1 MEYNFDQFENDVQEK
16 PINLREVY
24 EKYIV
29 YWKWILASVLIACV
43 IGFFYLRTQPYTY
56 HLTTTLLVVDQSKS
70 GAMNEMSMMKQLDV
84 MGFGS
89 SLSMVNNENEVL
101 KSSALMKRVVNQL
114 ELHTT
119 YTTKDFLRTIDL
131 YTASPYYVKM
141 DSMAL
146 IQLEKTLSFEIARED
161 GQYTIEGEYNDSA
174 FSQTVKK
181 LPAMINT
188 PAGPISIALRK
199 GLKFLPQKEITVTI
213 SNPNAVGRYISANLL
228 TTEVSK
234 QVDVINI
241 GINVSNEQKGKDILN
256 TLSAIYNRDAIE
268 QINRSAM
275 NTANFIDDRLR
286 LISGELSDVEG
297 EVENYKQVN
306 QMTDISSDAKIYL
319 ERNNEFDQQ
328 RIQVENQ
335 LSLIRFVEE
344 FISKGAN
351 QYALIP
357 NLGLTDVGLVAVIQK
372 YNELLMNRERIAGG
386 SSEENPALRN
396 MNQQIVSARRSIQV
410 SIANSRKGLEITKRE
425 LDSQNQRAVSKI
437 RDLPRQEREFIE
449 IKRQQQVKESLYLFL
464 LQKREEASLTM
475 AITVPKGRV
484 LNTPDTGEQTGPRSK
499 IIMGIFFLLGL
510 AFPLLII
517 FLRDLINTTIS
528 NRAQVE
534 KLSDVP
540 VLSELGHNTTGQMII
555 DHSSNTDSN
564 AELFRL
570 LRTKLQFTLDYP
582 SQKVMMV
589 TSTEP
594 GEGKSYVAINLA
606 INLSLS
612 QKKVILLGMDI
623 RKPQLRAY
631 LKLKKGELGLSSYF
645 SGQVKD
651 HHQLVTEME
660 EYPALHVITAGV
672 VPPNPNELLMSS
684 RVDQLIAELRKEY
697 DYIIIDTAPV
707 GVVSDTFVI
716 NRISDIALYVCRVNY
731 SDKRNIEYLNHV
743 VSDKSLT
750 RPYIVL
756 NDMDIEAKYSYRK
769 GYGYGYGY
777 YYGHKKVKEI
787 EE

>member
-119 YTTKDFLRTIDL
+119 YSSTDFLRTIDL

-146 IQLEKTLSFEIARED
+146 MQLEKTLSFEIAREN

-228 TTEVSK
+228 TTEVGK

-241 GINVSNEQKGKDILN
+241 GLNVSNEQKGKDILN

-328 RIQVENQ
+328 RILVENQ

-484 LNTPDTGEQTGPRSK
+484 LNTPDVGEQTGPRSK

-540 VLSELGHNTTGQMII
+540 VLSELGHNTTGQVII
-555 DHSSNTDSN
+555 DHASNTDSN

-594 GEGKSYVAINLA
+594 GEGKSYVSLNLA
-606 INLSLS
+606 ISLSLTG
-612 QKKVILLGMDI
+612 KKVMLMGLDL
-623 RKPQLRAY
+623 RKPQLKKHLNLDGEEGMSSILSGHVSDYRSIIQHVAAY
-631 LKLKKGELGLSSYF
+631 PTL
-645 SGQVKD
+645 D
-651 HHQLVTEME
+651 
-660 EYPALHVITAGV
+660 VIPGGV
-672 VPPNPNELLMSS
+672 IPPNPNELLMSK
-684 RVDQLIAELRKEY
+684 RLDDMVEKLRNEY
-697 DYIIIDTAPV
+697 DYIVIDTAPV
-707 GVVSDTFVI
+707 GAVSDSFLIDRVV
-716 NRISDIALYVCRVNY
+716 DIAIYMCRMDY
-731 SDKRNIEYLNHV
+731 SDKRNIEFLNHV
-743 VSDKSLT
+743 KADKSLK
-750 RPYIVL
+750 RPYLVI
-756 NDMDIEAKYSYRK
+756 NDVNMQSKYYYHRGYS
-769 GYGYGYGY
+769 YGYGN
-777 YYGHKKVKEI
+777 YYGHKKGNS
-787 EE
+787 

>member
-146 IQLEKTLSFEIARED
+146 MQLEKTLSFEIAREE

-213 SNPNAVGRYISANLL
+213 SNPNAVGRYISAKLL

-241 GINVSNEQKGKDILN
+241 GLNVSNEQKGKDILN

-372 YNELLMNRERIAGG
+372 YNELLMNRERVAGG

-484 LNTPDTGEQTGPRSK
+484 LNTPDTGEQTGPRSN

-540 VLSELGHNTTGQMII
+540 VLSELGHNNTGQVII
-555 DHSSNTDSN
+555 DHASNTDSN

-594 GEGKSYVAINLA
+594 GEGKSYVSLNLA
-606 INLSLS
+606 ISLSLTG
-612 QKKVILLGMDI
+612 KKVMLMGLDL
-623 RKPQLRAY
+623 RKPQLKKHLNLDGEEGMSSILSGHVSDYRSIIQHVAAY
-631 LKLKKGELGLSSYF
+631 PTL
-645 SGQVKD
+645 D
-651 HHQLVTEME
+651 
-660 EYPALHVITAGV
+660 VIPGGV
-672 VPPNPNELLMSS
+672 IPPNPNELLMSK
-684 RVDQLIAELRKEY
+684 RLDDMVEKLRNEY
-697 DYIIIDTAPV
+697 DYIVIDTAPV
-707 GVVSDTFVI
+707 GAVSDSFLIDRVV
-716 NRISDIALYVCRVNY
+716 DIAIYMCRMDY
-731 SDKRNIEYLNHV
+731 SDKRNIEFLNHV
-743 VSDKSLT
+743 KADKTLK
-750 RPYIVL
+750 RPYLVI
-756 NDMDIEAKYSYRK
+756 NDVNMQSKYYYHRGYS
-769 GYGYGYGY
+769 YGYGN
-777 YYGHKKVKEI
+777 YYGQKKGNS
-787 EE
+787 

>member
-146 IQLEKTLSFEIARED
+146 MQLEKTLSFEIAREE

-199 GLKFLPQKEITVTI
+199 GLKFLPQNEITVTI

-540 VLSELGHNTTGQMII
+540 VLSELGHNTTGQVII
-555 DHSSNTDSN
+555 DHASNTDSN

-594 GEGKSYVAINLA
+594 GEGKSYVSLNLA
-606 INLSLS
+606 ISLSLTG
-612 QKKVILLGMDI
+612 KKVMLMGLDL
-623 RKPQLRAY
+623 RKPQLKKHLNLDGEEGMSSILSGHVSDYRSIIQHVAAY
-631 LKLKKGELGLSSYF
+631 PTL
-645 SGQVKD
+645 D
-651 HHQLVTEME
+651 
-660 EYPALHVITAGV
+660 VIPGGV
-672 VPPNPNELLMSS
+672 IPPNPNELLMSK
-684 RVDQLIAELRKEY
+684 RLDDMVEKLRNEY
-697 DYIIIDTAPV
+697 DYIVIDTAPV
-707 GVVSDTFVI
+707 GAVSDSFLIDRVV
-716 NRISDIALYVCRVNY
+716 DIAIYMCRMDY
-731 SDKRNIEYLNHV
+731 SDKRNIEFLNHV
-743 VSDKSLT
+743 KADKTLK
-750 RPYIVL
+750 RPYLVI
-756 NDMDIEAKYSYRK
+756 NDVNMQSKYYYHRGYS
-769 GYGYGYGY
+769 YGYGN
-777 YYGHKKVKEI
+777 YYGQKKGNS
-787 EE
+787 

>member
-119 YTTKDFLRTIDL
+119 YSSKDFLRTIDL

-146 IQLEKTLSFEIARED
+146 MQLEKTLSFEIAREE

-199 GLKFLPQKEITVTI
+199 GLKFLPQEDITVTI

-241 GINVSNEQKGKDILN
+241 GLNVSNEQKGKDILN

-328 RIQVENQ
+328 RILVENQ

-484 LNTPDTGEQTGPRSK
+484 LNTPDVGEQTGPRSK

-540 VLSELGHNTTGQMII
+540 VLSELGHNTTGQVII

-594 GEGKSYVAINLA
+594 GEGKSYVSLNLA
-606 INLSLS
+606 ISLSLTG
-612 QKKVILLGMDI
+612 KKVMLMGLDL
-623 RKPQLRAY
+623 RKPQLKKHLNLDGEEGMSSILSGHVSDYRSIIQHVAAY
-631 LKLKKGELGLSSYF
+631 PTL
-645 SGQVKD
+645 D
-651 HHQLVTEME
+651 
-660 EYPALHVITAGV
+660 VIPGGV
-672 VPPNPNELLMSS
+672 IPPNPNELLMSK
-684 RVDQLIAELRKEY
+684 RLDDMVEKLRNEY
-697 DYIIIDTAPV
+697 DYIVIDTAPV
-707 GVVSDTFVI
+707 GAVSDSFLIDRVV
-716 NRISDIALYVCRVNY
+716 DIALYMCRMDY
-731 SDKRNIEYLNHV
+731 SDKRNIEFLNHV
-743 VSDKSLT
+743 KADKSLK
-750 RPYIVL
+750 RPYLVI
-756 NDMDIEAKYSYRK
+756 NDVNMQSKYYYHRGYS
-769 GYGYGYGY
+769 YGYGN
-777 YYGHKKVKEI
+777 YYGHKKGNS
-787 EE
+787 

>member
-16 PINLREVY
+16 PINLRELY

-29 YWKWILASVLIACV
+29 YWKWILASILIACV

-70 GAMNEMSMMKQLDV
+70 GGMNEMSMMKQLDV

-119 YTTKDFLRTIDL
+119 YSSTDFLRTIDL

-146 IQLEKTLSFEIARED
+146 IQLEKTLSFEIAREE
-161 GQYTIEGEYNDSA
+161 GQYTIEGEYNDSS

-199 GLKFLPQKEITVTI
+199 GLKFLPQNEITVTI
-213 SNPNAVGRYISANLL
+213 SNPNAVGRYISAKLL

-241 GINVSNEQKGKDILN
+241 GLSVSNEQKGKDILN

-328 RIQVENQ
+328 RILVENQ

-372 YNELLMNRERIAGG
+372 YNELLMSRERVASG

-425 LDSQNQRAVSKI
+425 LDSQNQQAVSKI

-540 VLSELGHNTTGQMII
+540 ILSELGHNTTGQVII

-594 GEGKSYVAINLA
+594 GEGKSYVSLNLA
-606 INLSLS
+606 ISLS
-612 QKKVILLGMDI
+612 ITGKKVMLMGLDL
-623 RKPQLRAY
+623 RKPQLKKHLNLVGEEGMSSILSGHVSDYRSIIQNVAAY
-631 LKLKKGELGLSSYF
+631 PTL
-645 SGQVKD
+645 D
-651 HHQLVTEME
+651 
-660 EYPALHVITAGV
+660 VIPGGV
-672 VPPNPNELLMSS
+672 IPPNPNELLMSK
-684 RVDQLIAELRKEY
+684 RLDDMVEKLRNEY
-697 DYIIIDTAPV
+697 DYIVIDTAPV
-707 GVVSDTFVI
+707 GAVSDSFLIDRVV
-716 NRISDIALYVCRVNY
+716 DIAIYMCRMDY
-731 SDKRNIEYLNHV
+731 SDKRNIEFLNHV
-743 VSDKSLT
+743 KADKTLK
-750 RPYIVL
+750 RPYLVI
-756 NDMDIEAKYSYRK
+756 NDMNLQSKNYYHRGYS
-769 GYGYGYGY
+769 YGYGN
-777 YYGHKKVKEI
+777 YYGHKKGNS
-787 EE
+787 

>member
-146 IQLEKTLSFEIARED
+146 MQLEKTLSFEIAREE

-213 SNPNAVGRYISANLL
+213 SNPNAVGRSISANLL

-540 VLSELGHNTTGQMII
+540 VLSELGHNTTGQVII

-594 GEGKSYVAINLA
+594 GEGKSYVSLNLA
-606 INLSLS
+606 ISLSLTG
-612 QKKVILLGMDI
+612 KKVMLMGLDL
-623 RKPQLRAY
+623 RKPQLKKHLNLDGEEGMSSILSGHVSDYRSIIQHVAAY
-631 LKLKKGELGLSSYF
+631 PTL
-645 SGQVKD
+645 D
-651 HHQLVTEME
+651 
-660 EYPALHVITAGV
+660 VIPGGV
-672 VPPNPNELLMSS
+672 IPPNPNELLMSK
-684 RVDQLIAELRKEY
+684 RLDDMVEKLRNEY
-697 DYIIIDTAPV
+697 DYIVIDTAPV
-707 GVVSDTFVI
+707 GAMSDSFLIDRVV
-716 NRISDIALYVCRVNY
+716 DIALYMCRMDY
-731 SDKRNIEYLNHV
+731 SDKRNIEFLNHV
-743 VSDKSLT
+743 KADKSLK
-750 RPYIVL
+750 RPYLVI
-756 NDMDIEAKYSYRK
+756 NDVNMQSKYYYHRGYS
-769 GYGYGYGY
+769 YGYGN
-777 YYGHKKVKEI
+777 YYGHKKNN
-787 EE
+787 

>member
-146 IQLEKTLSFEIARED
+146 MQLEKTLSFEIAREE

-199 GLKFLPQKEITVTI
+199 GLKFLPQNEITVTI
-213 SNPNAVGRYISANLL
+213 SNPNAVGRSISANLL

-297 EVENYKQVN
+297 EVENYKQEN
-306 QMTDISSDAKIYL
+306 QMTDISSDAEIYL
-319 ERNNEFDQQ
+319 KRNNEFDQQ

-344 FISKGAN
+344 FVSKGAN

-484 LNTPDTGEQTGPRSK
+484 LNTPDTGEQTGPRSN

-540 VLSELGHNTTGQMII
+540 VLSELGHNNTGNVII
-555 DHSSNTDSN
+555 DHASNTDSN

-594 GEGKSYVAINLA
+594 GEGKSYVSLNLA
-606 INLSLS
+606 ISLSLTG
-612 QKKVILLGMDI
+612 KKVMLMGLDL
-623 RKPQLRAY
+623 RKPQLKKHLNLDGEEGMSSILSGHVSDYRSIIQHVAAY
-631 LKLKKGELGLSSYF
+631 PTL
-645 SGQVKD
+645 D
-651 HHQLVTEME
+651 
-660 EYPALHVITAGV
+660 VIPGGV
-672 VPPNPNELLMSS
+672 IPPNPNELLMNK
-684 RVDQLIAELRKEY
+684 RLDEMVEKLRNEY
-697 DYIIIDTAPV
+697 DYIVIDTAPV
-707 GVVSDTFVI
+707 GAVSDSFLIDRVV
-716 NRISDIALYVCRVNY
+716 DIAIYMCRMDY
-731 SDKRNIEYLNHV
+731 SDKRNIEFLNHV
-743 VSDKSLT
+743 KADKTLK
-750 RPYIVL
+750 RPYLVI
-756 NDMDIEAKYSYRK
+756 NDVNMQSKYYYHRGYS
-769 GYGYGYGY
+769 YGYGN
-777 YYGHKKVKEI
+777 YYGHKKKNE
-787 EE
+787 

>member
-119 YTTKDFLRTIDL
+119 YSSTDFLRTIDL

-146 IQLEKTLSFEIARED
+146 MQLEKTLSFEIAREE

-199 GLKFLPQKEITVTI
+199 GLKFLPQNEITVTI
-213 SNPNAVGRYISANLL
+213 SNPNAVGRYISAKLL

-540 VLSELGHNTTGQMII
+540 VLSELGHNTTGNVII

-594 GEGKSYVAINLA
+594 GEGKSYVSLNLA
-606 INLSLS
+606 ISLSLTG
-612 QKKVILLGMDI
+612 KKVMLMGLDL
-623 RKPQLRAY
+623 RKPQLKKHLNLDGEEGMSSVLSGHVSDYRSIIQHVAAY
-631 LKLKKGELGLSSYF
+631 PTL
-645 SGQVKD
+645 D
-651 HHQLVTEME
+651 
-660 EYPALHVITAGV
+660 VIPGGV
-672 VPPNPNELLMSS
+672 IPPNPNELLMNK
-684 RVDQLIAELRKEY
+684 RLDEMVEKLRNEY
-697 DYIIIDTAPV
+697 DYIVIDTAPV
-707 GVVSDTFVI
+707 GAVSDSFLIDRVV
-716 NRISDIALYVCRVNY
+716 DIAIYMCRMDY
-731 SDKRNIEYLNHV
+731 SDKRNIEFLNHV
-743 VSDKSLT
+743 KADKSLK
-750 RPYIVL
+750 RPYLVI
-756 NDMDIEAKYSYRK
+756 NDVNMQSKYYYHRGYS
-769 GYGYGYGY
+769 YGYGN
-777 YYGHKKVKEI
+777 YYGHKKKNE
-787 EE
+787 

>member
-146 IQLEKTLSFEIARED
+146 MQLEKTLSFEIAREE

-213 SNPNAVGRYISANLL
+213 SNPNAVGRYISAKLL

-241 GINVSNEQKGKDILN
+241 GLNVSNEQKGKDILN

-484 LNTPDTGEQTGPRSK
+484 LNTPDVGEQTGPRSK

-540 VLSELGHNTTGQMII
+540 VLSELGHNTTGQVII

-594 GEGKSYVAINLA
+594 GEGKSYVSLNLA
-606 INLSLS
+606 ISLSLTG
-612 QKKVILLGMDI
+612 KKVMLMGLDL
-623 RKPQLRAY
+623 RKPQLKKHLNLDGEEGMSSILSGHVSDYRSIIQHVAAY
-631 LKLKKGELGLSSYF
+631 PTL
-645 SGQVKD
+645 D
-651 HHQLVTEME
+651 
-660 EYPALHVITAGV
+660 VIPGGV
-672 VPPNPNELLMSS
+672 IPPNPNELLMSK
-684 RVDQLIAELRKEY
+684 RLDDMVEKLRNEY
-697 DYIIIDTAPV
+697 DYIVIDTAPV
-707 GVVSDTFVI
+707 GAVSDSFLIDRVV
-716 NRISDIALYVCRVNY
+716 DIAIYMCRMDY
-731 SDKRNIEYLNHV
+731 SDKRNIEFLNHV
-743 VSDKSLT
+743 KADKTLK
-750 RPYIVL
+750 RPYLVI
-756 NDMDIEAKYSYRK
+756 NDVNMQSKYYYHRGYS
-769 GYGYGYGY
+769 YGYGN
-777 YYGHKKVKEI
+777 YYGHKKGNS
-787 EE
+787 

>member
-146 IQLEKTLSFEIARED
+146 MQLEKTLSFEIAREN
-161 GQYTIEGEYNDSA
+161 GEYTIEGEYNDSA

-199 GLKFLPQKEITVTI
+199 GLKFLPQNEITVTI
-213 SNPNAVGRYISANLL
+213 SNPNAVGRSISANLL

-241 GINVSNEQKGKDILN
+241 GLNVSNEQKGKDILN

-306 QMTDISSDAKIYL
+306 QMTDISSDAEIYL
-319 ERNNEFDQQ
+319 KRNNEFDQQ
-328 RIQVENQ
+328 RILVENQ

-386 SSEENPALRN
+386 SSEENPVLRN

-484 LNTPDTGEQTGPRSK
+484 LNTPDVGEQTGPRSK

-540 VLSELGHNTTGQMII
+540 VLSELGHNNTGQVII

-594 GEGKSYVAINLA
+594 GEGKSYVSLNLA
-606 INLSLS
+606 ISLSLTG
-612 QKKVILLGMDI
+612 KKVMLMGLDL
-623 RKPQLRAY
+623 RKPQLKKHLNLDGEEGMSSILSGHVSDYRSIIQHVAAY
-631 LKLKKGELGLSSYF
+631 PTL
-645 SGQVKD
+645 D
-651 HHQLVTEME
+651 
-660 EYPALHVITAGV
+660 VIPGGV
-672 VPPNPNELLMSS
+672 IPPNPNELLMSK
-684 RVDQLIAELRKEY
+684 RLDDMVEKLRNEY
-697 DYIIIDTAPV
+697 DYIVIDTAPV
-707 GVVSDTFVI
+707 GAVSDSFLIDRVV
-716 NRISDIALYVCRVNY
+716 DIAIYMCRMDY
-731 SDKRNIEYLNHV
+731 SDKRNIEFLNHV
-743 VSDKSLT
+743 KADKTLK
-750 RPYIVL
+750 RPYLVI
-756 NDMDIEAKYSYRK
+756 NDVNMQSKYYYHRGYS
-769 GYGYGYGY
+769 YGYGN
-777 YYGHKKVKEI
+777 YYGHKKGNS
-787 EE
+787 

>member
-146 IQLEKTLSFEIARED
+146 MQLEKTLSFEIAREN

-484 LNTPDTGEQTGPRSK
+484 LNTPDVGEQTGPRSK

-540 VLSELGHNTTGQMII
+540 VLSELGHNTTGQVII

-594 GEGKSYVAINLA
+594 GEGKSYVSLNLA
-606 INLSLS
+606 ISLSLTG
-612 QKKVILLGMDI
+612 KKVMLMGLDL
-623 RKPQLRAY
+623 RKPQLKKHLNLDGEEGMSSILSGHVSDYRSIIQHVAAY
-631 LKLKKGELGLSSYF
+631 PTL
-645 SGQVKD
+645 D
-651 HHQLVTEME
+651 
-660 EYPALHVITAGV
+660 VIPGGV
-672 VPPNPNELLMSS
+672 IPPNPNELLMSK
-684 RVDQLIAELRKEY
+684 RLDDMVEKLRNEY
-697 DYIIIDTAPV
+697 DYIVIDTAPV
-707 GVVSDTFVI
+707 GAVSDSFLIDRVV
-716 NRISDIALYVCRVNY
+716 DIALYMCRMDY
-731 SDKRNIEYLNHV
+731 SDKRNIEFLNHV
-743 VSDKSLT
+743 KADKTLK
-750 RPYIVL
+750 RPYLVI
-756 NDMDIEAKYSYRK
+756 NDVNMQSKYYYHRGYS
-769 GYGYGYGY
+769 YGYGN
-777 YYGHKKVKEI
+777 YYGHKKGNS
-787 EE
+787 

>member
-146 IQLEKTLSFEIARED
+146 MQLEKTLSFEIAREN

-199 GLKFLPQKEITVTI
+199 GLKFLPQNEITVTI

-484 LNTPDTGEQTGPRSK
+484 LNTPDTGEQTGPRSN

-540 VLSELGHNTTGQMII
+540 VLSELGHNNTGQVII

-594 GEGKSYVAINLA
+594 GEGKSYVSLNLA
-606 INLSLS
+606 ISLSLTG
-612 QKKVILLGMDI
+612 KKVMLMGLDL
-623 RKPQLRAY
+623 RKPQLKKHLNLDGEEGMSSILSGHVSDYRSIIQHVAAY
-631 LKLKKGELGLSSYF
+631 PTL
-645 SGQVKD
+645 D
-651 HHQLVTEME
+651 
-660 EYPALHVITAGV
+660 VIPGGV
-672 VPPNPNELLMSS
+672 IPPNPNELLMSK
-684 RVDQLIAELRKEY
+684 RLDDMVEKLRNEY
-697 DYIIIDTAPV
+697 DYIVIDTAPV
-707 GVVSDTFVI
+707 GAVSDSFLIDRVV
-716 NRISDIALYVCRVNY
+716 DIAIYMCRMDY
-731 SDKRNIEYLNHV
+731 SDKRNIEFLNHV
-743 VSDKSLT
+743 KADKTLK
-750 RPYIVL
+750 RPYLVI
-756 NDMDIEAKYSYRK
+756 NDVNMQSKYYYHRGYS
-769 GYGYGYGY
+769 YGYGN
-777 YYGHKKVKEI
+777 YYGHKKKNE
-787 EE
+787 

>member
-146 IQLEKTLSFEIARED
+146 MQLEKTLSFEIAREE

-540 VLSELGHNTTGQMII
+540 VLSELGHNNTGQVII
-555 DHSSNTDSN
+555 DHASNTDSN

-594 GEGKSYVAINLA
+594 GEGKSYVSLNLA
-606 INLSLS
+606 ISLSLTG
-612 QKKVILLGMDI
+612 KKVMLMGLDL
-623 RKPQLRAY
+623 RKPQLKKHLNLDGEEGMSSILSGHVSDYRSIIQHVAAY
-631 LKLKKGELGLSSYF
+631 PTL
-645 SGQVKD
+645 D
-651 HHQLVTEME
+651 
-660 EYPALHVITAGV
+660 VIPGGV
-672 VPPNPNELLMSS
+672 IPPNPNELLMSK
-684 RVDQLIAELRKEY
+684 RLDDMVEKLRNEY
-697 DYIIIDTAPV
+697 DYIVIDTAPV
-707 GVVSDTFVI
+707 GAVSDSFLIDRVV
-716 NRISDIALYVCRVNY
+716 DIAIYMCRMDY
-731 SDKRNIEYLNHV
+731 SDKRNIEFLNHV
-743 VSDKSLT
+743 KADKTLK
-750 RPYIVL
+750 RPYLVI
-756 NDMDIEAKYSYRK
+756 NDVNMQSKYYYHRGYS
-769 GYGYGYGY
+769 YGYGN
-777 YYGHKKVKEI
+777 YYGHKKKNE
-787 EE
+787 

>member
-16 PINLREVY
+16 PINLRELY

-146 IQLEKTLSFEIARED
+146 IQLEKTLSFEIAREE

-199 GLKFLPQKEITVTI
+199 GLKFLPQNEITVTI
-213 SNPNAVGRYISANLL
+213 SNPNAVGRFISANLL

-241 GINVSNEQKGKDILN
+241 GLSVSNEQKGKDILN

-499 IIMGIFFLLGL
+499 IIMGVFFLLGL

-540 VLSELGHNTTGQMII
+540 VLSELGHNNTGQVII

-594 GEGKSYVAINLA
+594 GEGKSYVSLNLA
-606 INLSLS
+606 ISLSLTG
-612 QKKVILLGMDI
+612 KKVMLMGLDL
-623 RKPQLRAY
+623 RKPQLKKHLNLDGEEGMSSILSGHVSDYRSIIQHVAAY
-631 LKLKKGELGLSSYF
+631 PTL
-645 SGQVKD
+645 D
-651 HHQLVTEME
+651 
-660 EYPALHVITAGV
+660 VIPGGV
-672 VPPNPNELLMSS
+672 IPPNPNELLMNK
-684 RVDQLIAELRKEY
+684 RLDDLMETLRNEY
-697 DYIIIDTAPV
+697 DYIVIDTAPV
-707 GVVSDTFVI
+707 GAVSDSFLIDRVV
-716 NRISDIALYVCRVNY
+716 DIAIYMCRMDY
-731 SDKRNIEYLNHV
+731 SDKRNIEFLNHV
-743 VSDKSLT
+743 KADKTLK
-750 RPYIVL
+750 RPYLVI
-756 NDMDIEAKYSYRK
+756 NDVNMQSKYYYHRGYS
-769 GYGYGYGY
+769 YGYGN
-777 YYGHKKVKEI
+777 YYGHKKNN
-787 EE
+787 

>member
-16 PINLREVY
+16 PINLRELY

-146 IQLEKTLSFEIARED
+146 IQLEKTLSFEIAREN

-213 SNPNAVGRYISANLL
+213 SNPNAVGRYISAKLL

-241 GINVSNEQKGKDILN
+241 GLNVSNEQKGKDILN

-499 IIMGIFFLLGL
+499 IIMGVFFLLGL

-517 FLRDLINTTIS
+517 FLRDLINTTIN

-534 KLSDVP
+534 KLADVP
-540 VLSELGHNTTGQMII
+540 VLSELGHNNTGQVII
-555 DHSSNTDSN
+555 DHASNTDSN

-594 GEGKSYVAINLA
+594 GEGKSYVSLNLA
-606 INLSLS
+606 ISLSLTG
-612 QKKVILLGMDI
+612 KKVMLMGLDL
-623 RKPQLRAY
+623 RKPQLKKHLNLDGEEGMSSILSGHVSDYRSIIQHVAAY
-631 LKLKKGELGLSSYF
+631 PTL
-645 SGQVKD
+645 D
-651 HHQLVTEME
+651 
-660 EYPALHVITAGV
+660 VIPGGV
-672 VPPNPNELLMSS
+672 IPPNPNELLMSK
-684 RVDQLIAELRKEY
+684 RLDDMVEKLRNEY
-697 DYIIIDTAPV
+697 DYIVIDTAPV
-707 GVVSDTFVI
+707 GAVSDSFLIDRVV
-716 NRISDIALYVCRVNY
+716 DIALYMCRMDY
-731 SDKRNIEYLNHV
+731 SDKRNIEFLNHV
-743 VSDKSLT
+743 KADKSLK
-750 RPYIVL
+750 RPYLVI
-756 NDMDIEAKYSYRK
+756 NDVNMQSK
-769 GYGYGYGY
+769 Y
-777 YYGHKKVKEI
+777 YYHRG
-787 EE
+787 

>member
-146 IQLEKTLSFEIARED
+146 MQLEKTLSFEIARED

-199 GLKFLPQKEITVTI
+199 GLKFLPQNEITVTI
-213 SNPNAVGRYISANLL
+213 SNPNAVGRSISANLL

-241 GINVSNEQKGKDILN
+241 GLNVSNEQKGKDILN

-484 LNTPDTGEQTGPRSK
+484 LNTPDVGEQTGPRSK

-540 VLSELGHNTTGQMII
+540 VLSELGHNNTGNVII
-555 DHSSNTDSN
+555 DHASNTDSN

-594 GEGKSYVAINLA
+594 GEGKSYVSLNLA
-606 INLSLS
+606 ISLSLTG
-612 QKKVILLGMDI
+612 KKVMLMGLDL
-623 RKPQLRAY
+623 RKPQLKKHLNLDGEEGMSSILSGHVSDYRSIIQHVAAY
-631 LKLKKGELGLSSYF
+631 PTL
-645 SGQVKD
+645 D
-651 HHQLVTEME
+651 
-660 EYPALHVITAGV
+660 VIPGGV
-672 VPPNPNELLMSS
+672 IPPNPNELLMSK
-684 RVDQLIAELRKEY
+684 RLDDMVEKLRNEY
-697 DYIIIDTAPV
+697 DYIVIDTAPV
-707 GVVSDTFVI
+707 GAVSDSFLIDRVV
-716 NRISDIALYVCRVNY
+716 DIAIYICRMDY
-731 SDKRNIEYLNHV
+731 SDKRNIEFLNHV
-743 VSDKSLT
+743 KADKSLK
-750 RPYIVL
+750 RPYLVI
-756 NDMDIEAKYSYRK
+756 NDVNMQSKYYYHRGYS
-769 GYGYGYGY
+769 YGYGN
-777 YYGHKKVKEI
+777 YYGHKKNN
-787 EE
+787 

>member
-1 MEYNFDQFENDVQEK
+1 MEYNIDQFENENQEN
-16 PINLREVY
+16 PINLRELY

-29 YWKWILASVLIACV
+29 YWKWILASVVIACV

-56 HLTTTLLVVDQSKS
+56 NLTTTLLVVDQSKS

-114 ELHTT
+114 ELHTNYSST
-119 YTTKDFLRTIDL
+119 HFLRSIDL
-131 YTASPYYVKM
+131 YTTSPYYVKM

-146 IQLEKTLSFEIARED
+146 LQLKKTLRFEIVRKN
-161 GQYTIEGEYNDSA
+161 GQYSIEGEYKDSS
-174 FSQTVKK
+174 FQQTIKR

-188 PAGPISIALRK
+188 PAGPISIALRNPK
-199 GLKFLPQKEITVTI
+199 VLPEDDITVTI
-213 SNPNAVGRYISANLL
+213 SNPNAVGRYISAELL

-234 QVDVINI
+234 QVDVINVSL
-241 GINVSNEQKGKDILN
+241 NVNNEQKGKDILN
-256 TLSAIYNRDAIE
+256 TLSDIYNRDAIE

-286 LISGELSDVEG
+286 LISRELSDVEG
-297 EVENYKQVN
+297 EVENYKQAN
-306 QMTDISSDAKIYL
+306 QMTDISSDAKIFL

-328 RIQVENQ
+328 RILVENQ

-372 YNELLMNRERIAGG
+372 YNELLMTRERVASG

-396 MNQQIVSARRSIQV
+396 INQQVVSARRSIQI
-410 SIANSRKGLEITKRE
+410 SIGNSRKGLEITKRD
-425 LDSQNQRAVSKI
+425 LDTQNKQSVSKI

-484 LNTPDTGEQTGPRSK
+484 LNTPDEATQTGPRSK
-499 IIMGIFFLLGL
+499 IILAVFFFLGL
-510 AFPLLII
+510 IIPLLII
-517 FLRDLINTTIS
+517 FIRDMINTSIS
-528 NRAQVE
+528 SRAQVE
-534 KLSDVP
+534 KMSDVTI
-540 VLSELGHNTTGQMII
+540 LSELGHNATGQVII

-582 SQKVMMV
+582 TQKVVMV

-594 GEGKSYVAINLA
+594 GEGKSYVSLNLA
-606 INLSLS
+606 ISLS
-612 QKKVILLGMDI
+612 MTGKKVMLMGLDL
-623 RKPQLRAY
+623 RKPQLKKHLNLPGDEGMSSVLSGIESDYRKLIQTVEAY
-631 LKLKKGELGLSSYF
+631 PTL
-645 SGQVKD
+645 D
-651 HHQLVTEME
+651 
-660 EYPALHVITAGV
+660 VITGGV
-672 VPPNPNELLMSS
+672 IPPNPNELLMNKRLDEMVES
-684 RVDQLIAELRKEY
+684 LRNEY
-697 DYIIIDTAPV
+697 DYIVIDTAPV
-707 GVVSDTFVI
+707 GAVSDSFLIDRVA
-716 NRISDIALYVCRVNY
+716 DIALYMCRMDY
-731 SDKRNIEYLNHV
+731 SDKRNIEFLNHV
-743 VSDKSLT
+743 KAEKTLK
-750 RPYIVL
+750 RPYLVI
-756 NDMDIEAKYSYRK
+756 NDMNMDSKYYYHRGYS
-769 GYGYGYGY
+769 YGYGN
-777 YYGHKKVKEI
+777 YYGHRKDN
-787 EE
+787 

>member
-16 PINLREVY
+16 PINLRELY

-119 YTTKDFLRTIDL
+119 YSSTDFLRTIDL

-146 IQLEKTLSFEIARED
+146 MQLEKTLSFEIAREE

-199 GLKFLPQKEITVTI
+199 GLKFLPQNEITVTI
-213 SNPNAVGRYISANLL
+213 SNPNAVGRYISAKLL
-228 TTEVSK
+228 TTEVGK

-241 GINVSNEQKGKDILN
+241 GLSVSNEQMGKDILN

-328 RIQVENQ
+328 RILVENQ

-344 FISKGAN
+344 FISKSAN

-425 LDSQNQRAVSKI
+425 LDSQNQQAVSKI

-540 VLSELGHNTTGQMII
+540 VLSELGHNTTGQVII

-594 GEGKSYVAINLA
+594 GEGKSYVSLNLA
-606 INLSLS
+606 ISLS
-612 QKKVILLGMDI
+612 ITGKKVMLMGLDL
-623 RKPQLRAY
+623 RKPQLKKHLNLDGEEGMSSILSGHVSDYRSIIQHVAAY
-631 LKLKKGELGLSSYF
+631 PTL
-645 SGQVKD
+645 D
-651 HHQLVTEME
+651 
-660 EYPALHVITAGV
+660 VIPGGV
-672 VPPNPNELLMSS
+672 IPPNPNELLMSK
-684 RVDQLIAELRKEY
+684 RLDDMVEKLRNEY
-697 DYIIIDTAPV
+697 DYIVIDTAPV
-707 GVVSDTFVI
+707 GAVSDSFLIDRVV
-716 NRISDIALYVCRVNY
+716 DIAIYMCRMDY
-731 SDKRNIEYLNHV
+731 SDKRNIEFLNHV
-743 VSDKSLT
+743 KADKTLK
-750 RPYIVL
+750 RPYLVI
-756 NDMDIEAKYSYRK
+756 NDVNMQSKYYYHRGYS
-769 GYGYGYGY
+769 YGYGN
-777 YYGHKKVKEI
+777 YYGHKKNN
-787 EE
+787 

>member
-119 YTTKDFLRTIDL
+119 YSSTDFLRTIDL

-146 IQLEKTLSFEIARED
+146 IQLEKTLSFEIAREE
-161 GQYTIEGEYNDSA
+161 GQYTIEGEYNDSS

-199 GLKFLPQKEITVTI
+199 GLKFLPQNEITVTI
-213 SNPNAVGRYISANLL
+213 SNPNAVGRYISAKLL
-228 TTEVSK
+228 TTEVGK

-241 GINVSNEQKGKDILN
+241 GLSVSNEQMGKDILN

-328 RIQVENQ
+328 RILVENQ

-344 FISKGAN
+344 FISKSAN

-372 YNELLMNRERIAGG
+372 YNELLMSRERIAGG

-484 LNTPDTGEQTGPRSK
+484 LNTPDVGEQTGPRSK

-540 VLSELGHNTTGQMII
+540 VLSELGHNTTGQVII
-555 DHSSNTDSN
+555 DHASNTDSN

-594 GEGKSYVAINLA
+594 GEGKSYVSLNLA
-606 INLSLS
+606 ISLSLTG
-612 QKKVILLGMDI
+612 KKVMLMGLDL
-623 RKPQLRAY
+623 RKPQLKKHLNLSGEEGMSSILSGHVSDYRSIIQHVAAY
-631 LKLKKGELGLSSYF
+631 PTL
-645 SGQVKD
+645 D
-651 HHQLVTEME
+651 
-660 EYPALHVITAGV
+660 VIPGGV
-672 VPPNPNELLMSS
+672 IPPNPNELLMSK
-684 RVDQLIAELRKEY
+684 RLDDMVEKLRNEY
-697 DYIIIDTAPV
+697 DYIVIDTAPV
-707 GVVSDTFVI
+707 GAVSDSFLIDRVV
-716 NRISDIALYVCRVNY
+716 DIAIYMCRMDY
-731 SDKRNIEYLNHV
+731 SDKRNIEFLNHV
-743 VSDKSLT
+743 KADKSLK
-750 RPYIVL
+750 RPYLVI
-756 NDMDIEAKYSYRK
+756 NDVNMQSKYYYHRGYS
-769 GYGYGYGY
+769 YGYGN
-777 YYGHKKVKEI
+777 YYGHKKGNS
-787 EE
+787 

>member
-146 IQLEKTLSFEIARED
+146 IQLEKTLRFEIAREN

-199 GLKFLPQKEITVTI
+199 GLKFLPQEDITVSI
-213 SNPNAVGRYISANLL
+213 SNPNAVGRYISAKLL

-484 LNTPDTGEQTGPRSK
+484 LNTPDVGEQTGPRSK
-499 IIMGIFFLLGL
+499 IIMGIFFFLGL

-540 VLSELGHNTTGQMII
+540 VLSELGHNNTGNVII

-594 GEGKSYVAINLA
+594 GEGKSYVSLNLA
-606 INLSLS
+606 ISLSLTG
-612 QKKVILLGMDI
+612 KKVMLMGLDL
-623 RKPQLRAY
+623 RKPQLKKHLNLDGEEGMSSILSGHVSDYRSIIQHVAAY
-631 LKLKKGELGLSSYF
+631 PTL
-645 SGQVKD
+645 D
-651 HHQLVTEME
+651 
-660 EYPALHVITAGV
+660 VIPGGV
-672 VPPNPNELLMSS
+672 IPPNPNELLMSK
-684 RVDQLIAELRKEY
+684 RLDDMVEKLRNEY
-697 DYIIIDTAPV
+697 DYIVIDTAPV
-707 GVVSDTFVI
+707 GAVSDSFLIDRVV
-716 NRISDIALYVCRVNY
+716 DIAIYMCRMDY
-731 SDKRNIEYLNHV
+731 SDKRNIEFLNHV
-743 VSDKSLT
+743 KADKSLK
-750 RPYIVL
+750 RPYLVI
-756 NDMDIEAKYSYRK
+756 NDVNMQSKYYYHRGYS
-769 GYGYGYGY
+769 YGYGN
-777 YYGHKKVKEI
+777 YYGHKKGNS
-787 EE
+787 

>member
-146 IQLEKTLSFEIARED
+146 MQLEKTLSFEIAREE

-199 GLKFLPQKEITVTI
+199 GLKFLPQNEITVTI
-213 SNPNAVGRYISANLL
+213 SNPNAVGRYISAKLL

-241 GINVSNEQKGKDILN
+241 GLNVSNEQKGKDILN

-328 RIQVENQ
+328 RILVENQ

-484 LNTPDTGEQTGPRSK
+484 LNTPDTGEQTGPRSN

-534 KLSDVP
+534 KMSDVP
-540 VLSELGHNTTGQMII
+540 VLSELGHNNTGQVII

-594 GEGKSYVAINLA
+594 GEGKSYVSLNLA
-606 INLSLS
+606 ISLSLTG
-612 QKKVILLGMDI
+612 KKVMLMGLDL
-623 RKPQLRAY
+623 RKPQLKKHLNLDGEEGMSSILSGHVSDYRSIIQHVAAY
-631 LKLKKGELGLSSYF
+631 PTL
-645 SGQVKD
+645 D
-651 HHQLVTEME
+651 
-660 EYPALHVITAGV
+660 VIPGGV
-672 VPPNPNELLMSS
+672 IPPNPNELLMSK
-684 RVDQLIAELRKEY
+684 RLDDMVEKLRNEY
-697 DYIIIDTAPV
+697 DYIVIDTAPV
-707 GVVSDTFVI
+707 GAVSDSFLIDRVV
-716 NRISDIALYVCRVNY
+716 DIAIYMCRMDY
-731 SDKRNIEYLNHV
+731 SDKRNIEFLNHV
-743 VSDKSLT
+743 KADKTLK
-750 RPYIVL
+750 RPYLVI
-756 NDMDIEAKYSYRK
+756 NDVNMQSKYYYHRGYS
-769 GYGYGYGY
+769 YGYGN
-777 YYGHKKVKEI
+777 YYGQKKGNS
-787 EE
+787 

>member
-16 PINLREVY
+16 PINLRELY

-119 YTTKDFLRTIDL
+119 YSSTDFLRTIDL

-146 IQLEKTLSFEIARED
+146 MQLEKTLSFEIAREE
-161 GQYTIEGEYNDSA
+161 GQYTIEGEYNDSS

-199 GLKFLPQKEITVTI
+199 GLKFLPQNEITVTI

-425 LDSQNQRAVSKI
+425 LDSQNRQAVSKI

-540 VLSELGHNTTGQMII
+540 VLSELGHNTTGQVII

-594 GEGKSYVAINLA
+594 GEGKSYVSLNLA
-606 INLSLS
+606 ISLSLS
-612 QKKVILLGMDI
+612 GKKVMLMGLDL
-623 RKPQLRAY
+623 RKPQLKKHLNLDGEEGMSSILSGHVSDYRSIIQHVAAY
-631 LKLKKGELGLSSYF
+631 PTL
-645 SGQVKD
+645 D
-651 HHQLVTEME
+651 
-660 EYPALHVITAGV
+660 VIPGGV
-672 VPPNPNELLMSS
+672 IPPNPNELLMSK
-684 RVDQLIAELRKEY
+684 RLDDMVEKLRNEY
-697 DYIIIDTAPV
+697 DYIVIDTAPV
-707 GVVSDTFVI
+707 GAVSDSFLIDRVV
-716 NRISDIALYVCRVNY
+716 DIAIYMCRMDY
-731 SDKRNIEYLNHV
+731 SDKRNIEFLNHV
-743 VSDKSLT
+743 KADKSLK
-750 RPYIVL
+750 RPYLVI
-756 NDMDIEAKYSYRK
+756 NDVNMQSKYYYHRGYS
-769 GYGYGYGY
+769 YGYGN
-777 YYGHKKVKEI
+777 YYGHKKNN
-787 EE
+787 

>member
-146 IQLEKTLSFEIARED
+146 IQLEKTLSFEIAREN
-161 GQYTIEGEYNDSA
+161 GEYTIEGEYNDSA

-213 SNPNAVGRYISANLL
+213 SNPNAVGRYISAKLL

-241 GINVSNEQKGKDILN
+241 GLNVSNEQKGKDILN

-328 RIQVENQ
+328 RILVENQ

-540 VLSELGHNTTGQMII
+540 VLSELGHNNTGNVII
-555 DHSSNTDSN
+555 DHASNTDSN

-594 GEGKSYVAINLA
+594 GEGKSYVSLNLA
-606 INLSLS
+606 ISLSLS
-612 QKKVILLGMDI
+612 GKKVMLMGLDL
-623 RKPQLRAY
+623 RKPQLKKHLNLDGEEGMSSILSGHVSDYRSIIQHVAAY
-631 LKLKKGELGLSSYF
+631 PTL
-645 SGQVKD
+645 D
-651 HHQLVTEME
+651 
-660 EYPALHVITAGV
+660 VIPGGV
-672 VPPNPNELLMSS
+672 IPPNPNELLMSK
-684 RVDQLIAELRKEY
+684 RLDDMVEKLRNEY
-697 DYIIIDTAPV
+697 DYIVIDTAPV
-707 GVVSDTFVI
+707 GAVSDSFLIDRVV
-716 NRISDIALYVCRVNY
+716 DIAIYMCRMDY
-731 SDKRNIEYLNHV
+731 SDKRNIEFLNHV
-743 VSDKSLT
+743 KADKTLK
-750 RPYIVL
+750 RPYLVI
-756 NDMDIEAKYSYRK
+756 NDVNMQSKYYYHRGYS
-769 GYGYGYGY
+769 YGYGN
-777 YYGHKKVKEI
+777 YYGHKKGNS
-787 EE
+787 

>member
-89 SLSMVNNENEVL
+89 SLSMVNNESEVL

-146 IQLEKTLSFEIARED
+146 MQLEKTLSFEIAREE

-199 GLKFLPQKEITVTI
+199 GLKFLPQNEITVTI
-213 SNPNAVGRYISANLL
+213 SNPNAVGRYISAKLL

-357 NLGLTDVGLVAVIQK
+357 NLGLTDVGLVTVIQK

-540 VLSELGHNTTGQMII
+540 ILSELGHNNTGQVII
-555 DHSSNTDSN
+555 DHASNTDSN

-594 GEGKSYVAINLA
+594 GEGKSYVSLNLA
-606 INLSLS
+606 ISLSLTG
-612 QKKVILLGMDI
+612 KKVMLMGLDL
-623 RKPQLRAY
+623 RKPQLKKHLNLDGEEGMSSILSGHVSDYRSIIQHVAAY
-631 LKLKKGELGLSSYF
+631 PTL
-645 SGQVKD
+645 D
-651 HHQLVTEME
+651 
-660 EYPALHVITAGV
+660 VIPGGV
-672 VPPNPNELLMSS
+672 IPPNPNELLMSK
-684 RVDQLIAELRKEY
+684 RLDDMVEKLRNEY
-697 DYIIIDTAPV
+697 DYIVIDTAPV
-707 GVVSDTFVI
+707 GAVSDSFLIDRVV
-716 NRISDIALYVCRVNY
+716 DIAIYMCRMDY
-731 SDKRNIEYLNHV
+731 SDKRNIEFLNHV
-743 VSDKSLT
+743 KADKSLK
-750 RPYIVL
+750 RPYLVI
-756 NDMDIEAKYSYRK
+756 NDVNMQSKYYYHRGYS
-769 GYGYGYGY
+769 YGYGN
-777 YYGHKKVKEI
+777 YYGHKKGNS
-787 EE
+787 

>member
-146 IQLEKTLSFEIARED
+146 IQLEKTLSFEIAREN
-161 GQYTIEGEYNDSA
+161 GEYTIEGEYNDSA

-241 GINVSNEQKGKDILN
+241 GLNVSNEQKGKDILN

-328 RIQVENQ
+328 RILVENQ

-540 VLSELGHNTTGQMII
+540 VLSELGHNNTGNVII
-555 DHSSNTDSN
+555 DHASNTDSN

-594 GEGKSYVAINLA
+594 GEGKSYVSLNLA
-606 INLSLS
+606 ISLSLTG
-612 QKKVILLGMDI
+612 KKVMLMGLDL
-623 RKPQLRAY
+623 RKPQLKKHLNLNGEEGMSSILSGHVSDYRSIIQHVAAY
-631 LKLKKGELGLSSYF
+631 PTL
-645 SGQVKD
+645 D
-651 HHQLVTEME
+651 
-660 EYPALHVITAGV
+660 VIPGGV
-672 VPPNPNELLMSS
+672 IPPNPNELLMSK
-684 RVDQLIAELRKEY
+684 RLDDMVEKLRNEY
-697 DYIIIDTAPV
+697 DYIVIDTAPV
-707 GVVSDTFVI
+707 GAVSDSFLIDRVV
-716 NRISDIALYVCRVNY
+716 DIAIYICRMDY
-731 SDKRNIEYLNHV
+731 SDKRNIEFLNHV
-743 VSDKSLT
+743 KADKSLK
-750 RPYIVL
+750 RPYLVI
-756 NDMDIEAKYSYRK
+756 NDVNMQSKYYYHRGYS
-769 GYGYGYGY
+769 YGYGN
-777 YYGHKKVKEI
+777 YYGQKKGNS
-787 EE
+787 

>member
-146 IQLEKTLSFEIARED
+146 MQLEKTLSFEIAREE

-199 GLKFLPQKEITVTI
+199 GLKFLPQNEITVTI
-213 SNPNAVGRYISANLL
+213 SNPNAVGRYISAKLL

-241 GINVSNEQKGKDILN
+241 GLNVSNEQKGKDILN

-484 LNTPDTGEQTGPRSK
+484 LNTPDVGEQTGPRSK

-540 VLSELGHNTTGQMII
+540 VLSELGHNNTGQVII

-594 GEGKSYVAINLA
+594 GEGKSYVSLNLA
-606 INLSLS
+606 ISLSLTG
-612 QKKVILLGMDI
+612 KKVMLMGLDL
-623 RKPQLRAY
+623 RKPQLKKHLNLDGEEGMSSILSGHVSDYRSIIQHVAAY
-631 LKLKKGELGLSSYF
+631 PTL
-645 SGQVKD
+645 D
-651 HHQLVTEME
+651 
-660 EYPALHVITAGV
+660 VIPGGV
-672 VPPNPNELLMSS
+672 IPPNPNELLMSK
-684 RVDQLIAELRKEY
+684 RLDDMVEKLRNEY
-697 DYIIIDTAPV
+697 DYIVIDTAPV
-707 GVVSDTFVI
+707 GAVSDSFLIDRVV
-716 NRISDIALYVCRVNY
+716 DIAIYMCRMDY
-731 SDKRNIEYLNHV
+731 SDKRNIEFLNHV
-743 VSDKSLT
+743 KADKSLK
-750 RPYIVL
+750 RPYLVI
-756 NDMDIEAKYSYRK
+756 NDVNMQSKYYYHRGYS
-769 GYGYGYGY
+769 YGYGN
-777 YYGHKKVKEI
+777 YYGHKKGNS
-787 EE
+787 

>member
-146 IQLEKTLSFEIARED
+146 IQLEKTLSFEIAREE
-161 GQYTIEGEYNDSA
+161 GQYTIEGEYNDST
-174 FSQTVKK
+174 FSQIVKK

-199 GLKFLPQKEITVTI
+199 GLKFLPQNEITVTI
-213 SNPNAVGRYISANLL
+213 SNPNAVGRYISAKLL

-241 GINVSNEQKGKDILN
+241 GLNVSNEQKGKDILN

-328 RIQVENQ
+328 RILVENQ

-499 IIMGIFFLLGL
+499 IIMGVFFLLGL

-540 VLSELGHNTTGQMII
+540 VLSELGHNNTGNVII

-594 GEGKSYVAINLA
+594 GEGKSYVSLNLA
-606 INLSLS
+606 ISLSLTG
-612 QKKVILLGMDI
+612 KKVMLMGLDL
-623 RKPQLRAY
+623 RKPQLKKHLNLDGEEGMSSVLSGHVSDYRSIIQRVAAY
-631 LKLKKGELGLSSYF
+631 PTL
-645 SGQVKD
+645 D
-651 HHQLVTEME
+651 
-660 EYPALHVITAGV
+660 VIPGGV
-672 VPPNPNELLMSS
+672 IPPNPNELLMNK
-684 RVDQLIAELRKEY
+684 RLDEMVEKLRNEY
-697 DYIIIDTAPV
+697 DYIVIDTAPV
-707 GVVSDTFVI
+707 GAVSDSFLIDRVV
-716 NRISDIALYVCRVNY
+716 DIAIYMCRMDY
-731 SDKRNIEYLNHV
+731 SDKRNIEFLNHV
-743 VSDKSLT
+743 KADKTLK
-750 RPYIVL
+750 RPYLVI
-756 NDMDIEAKYSYRK
+756 NDVNMQSKYYYHRGYS
-769 GYGYGYGY
+769 YGYGN
-777 YYGHKKVKEI
+777 YYGHKKGNS
-787 EE
+787 

>member
-119 YTTKDFLRTIDL
+119 YSSTDFLRTIDL

-146 IQLEKTLSFEIARED
+146 MQLEKTLSFEIAREN

-228 TTEVSK
+228 TTEVGK

-241 GINVSNEQKGKDILN
+241 GLNVSNEQKGKDILN

-499 IIMGIFFLLGL
+499 IIMGVFFLLGL

-540 VLSELGHNTTGQMII
+540 VLSELGHNNTGQVII

-594 GEGKSYVAINLA
+594 GEGKSYVSLNLA
-606 INLSLS
+606 ISLSLTG
-612 QKKVILLGMDI
+612 KKVMLMGLDL
-623 RKPQLRAY
+623 RKPQLKKHLNLDGEEGMSSILSGHVSDYRSIIQHVAAY
-631 LKLKKGELGLSSYF
+631 PTL
-645 SGQVKD
+645 D
-651 HHQLVTEME
+651 
-660 EYPALHVITAGV
+660 VIPGGV
-672 VPPNPNELLMSS
+672 IPPNPNELLMSK
-684 RVDQLIAELRKEY
+684 RLDDMVEKLRNEY
-697 DYIIIDTAPV
+697 DYIVIDTAPV
-707 GVVSDTFVI
+707 GAVSDSFLIDRVV
-716 NRISDIALYVCRVNY
+716 DIALYMCRMDY
-731 SDKRNIEYLNHV
+731 SDKRNIEFLNHV
-743 VSDKSLT
+743 KADKSLK
-750 RPYIVL
+750 RPYLVI
-756 NDMDIEAKYSYRK
+756 NDVNMQSKYYYHRGYS
-769 GYGYGYGY
+769 YGYGN
-777 YYGHKKVKEI
+777 YYGHKKGNS
-787 EE
+787 